1 MTRPALLAWSLCALA
16 FAVVAAGVAVHI
28 MSWNVARP
36 TGLTPRGFAILLAV
50 TFSIVG
56 AFVASREPRNA
67 VGWIFAVAGV
77 ASAIQYAAEQIAY
90 LASEQSASPL
100 LAPAA
105 VVVFIVGG
113 TNSLAT
119 GISLLYL
126 FPTGRFLDRRDR
138 MFAIAGITSAAV
150 TVGVTLTVLERLPVP
165 FAGIPNP
172 FAQPSGTTPAIP
184 IPIPIAIAMLFA
196 IFGSLAMGVRALT
209 RRFRRSTG
217 VERQQVKWFVFVGSI
232 EGVTLVLTYVALAVS
247 FYTTRTEDLLAET
260 PLFVRVPVLLN
271 IAAFVLIPPVLG
283 VAILRYRLYD
293 IDVLI
298 NRALVYGAT
307 TAGIAIAFFAG
318 IVVLQTILRPLTNGS
333 EIAVAASTLASVALA
348 QPLRTRMQDAV
359 DRRFYRS
366 RYDAARTLDAF
377 SVRLR
382 DQVALDAV
390 RADLLDAVRDTVQPA
405 HAGVW
410 LRRRS

>member
-1 MTRPALLAWSLCALA
+1 MTRPARLAWSLCALA
-16 FAVVAAGVAVHI
+16 LAVAAAGVAVHI
-28 MSWNVARP
+28 MSWNVTRP
-36 TGLTPRGFAILLAV
+36 TGVTPRGFAILLAV

-100 LAPAA
+100 LAAAA
-105 VVVFIVGG
+105 VIVFIVGG

-126 FPTGRFLDRRDR
+126 FPTGHFLDRRDR
-138 MFAIAGITSAAV
+138 IFAIAGIASAAI
-150 TVGVTLTVLERLPVP
+150 TVVATLTQLERLPVP

-172 FAQPSGTTPAIP
+172 FAQPSGTTPAIL
-184 IPIPIAIAMLFA
+184 IPIATATLFA

-217 VERQQVKWFVFVGSI
+217 VERQQIKWFVFVGAI
-232 EGVTLVLTYVALAVS
+232 EGVTLVLTYVALAVA
-247 FYTTRTEDLLAET
+247 FYFTSSEDVLAET

-271 IAAFVLIPPVLG
+271 IAAFVLIPPALG

-307 TAGIAIAFFAG
+307 TAGIAVAFLAG
-318 IVVLQTILRPLTNGS
+318 IVVLQTILRPLTSGS
-333 EIAVAASTLASVALA
+333 EIAVAASTLVSVALA
-348 QPLRTRMQDAV
+348 QPLRARMQDAV

-366 RYDAARTLDAF
+366 RYNAARTLDAF

-382 DQVALDAV
+382 DEVDLDSVRDELVAAV
-390 RADLLDAVRDTVQPA
+390 RETVQPA
-405 HAGVW
+405 HASLW
-410 LRRRS
+410 LRIQ